1 MEEVMGTLNK
11 LVDWFEDLPKFDTPH
26 VEGVRDAYRT
36 PHIGQFVMY
45 RTGDDRHILLAAL
58 VTQVIPGEGLMLMV
72 FDDLHHTPYH
82 LPNPVIQGVGATDPQ
97 SNCWRWPTIE
107 EYKAMQSLFTVK
119 YQDPPTT
126 IEQLHQRT
134 LDWLQVI
141 LRTSRD
147 KLEVSFKFK

>member
-1 MEEVMGTLNK
+1 
-11 LVDWFEDLPKFDTPH
+11 
-26 VEGVRDAYRT
+26 
-36 PHIGQFVMY
+36 
-45 RTGDDRHILLAAL
+45 
-58 VTQVIPGEGLMLMV
+58 MLMV
-72 FDDLHHTPYH
+72 FDHLQSAPYH
-82 LPNPVIQGVGATDPQ
+82 LPLPVKHG
-97 SNCWRWPTIE
+97 SNDTEENRWFWPTIE
-107 EYKAMQSLFTVK
+107 NYKAMESLFTVK